1 MFNLHVLQGMGTK
14 IHAEK
19 DVAKVTA
26 QLLMHGSNT
35 IKHPSQYFVFNEMY
49 IVLNN
54 KMVNE

>member
-1 MFNLHVLQGMGTK
+1 MYYKAWEQ
-14 IHAEK
+14 IHTEQ

-35 IKHPSQYFVFNEMY
+35 IKHPSQYFAFNEMY
-49 IVLNN
+49 TVLNN